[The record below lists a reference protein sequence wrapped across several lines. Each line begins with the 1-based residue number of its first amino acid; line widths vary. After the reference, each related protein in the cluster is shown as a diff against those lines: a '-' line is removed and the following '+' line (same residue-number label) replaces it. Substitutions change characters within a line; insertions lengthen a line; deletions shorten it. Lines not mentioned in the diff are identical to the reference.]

1 MVPGVRVVQSIR
13 PTIRYLYRHC
23 CQLDREF
30 HRQHR
35 LFAAAGGT
43 RRLRV
48 HHLCGA
54 AIVLHYLHIQE
65 SAGDEEQDHGR
76 NQQYVQA
83 NIVSMKNIVK
93 MGKMFFESQIGTNE
107 RWMRSFSF
115 SFSVCV
121 EKFSGLAKVVHYSM
135 IYQSASNILSIR
147 TINVHR
153 KGIR

>member
-35 LFAAAGGT
+35 LLAAAGGT

-48 HHLCGA
+48 HYLCGA
-54 AIVLHYLHIQE
+54 AIVLHYFHIQE

-83 NIVSMKNIVK
+83 NIVSVKNIVK
-93 MGKMFFESQIGTNE
+93 MGKIF
-107 RWMRSFSF
+107 
-115 SFSVCV
+115 
-121 EKFSGLAKVVHYSM
+121 
-135 IYQSASNILSIR
+135 
-147 TINVHR
+147 
-153 KGIR
+153 

>member
-1 MVPGVRVVQSIR
+1 MVPGVRIVQSIR
-13 PTIRYLYRHC
+13 STIRYLYRHC

-35 LFAAAGGT
+35 LLTAAGGT
-43 RRLRV
+43 RRLCV

-93 MGKMFFESQIGTNE
+93 WVKCFLKAKSARMNDGCV
-107 RWMRSFSF
+107 RSLFLSLF
-115 SFSVCV
+115 VSRN
-121 EKFSGLAKVVHYSM
+121 
-135 IYQSASNILSIR
+135 SAAWRKWYTIL
-147 TINVHR
+147 
-153 KGIR
+153 